1 MSFDEIYRIFS
12 WSDFSSA
19 HLSIRDRILRLNF
32 TIITII
38 TILAGVGVMML
49 YSAGNGSMEPWAGRH
64 LAKFI
69 LGFAVM
75 ITIAMIDIRRF
86 LQYSYV
92 IYFLCIL
99 LLIAVQLK
107 GTSGKGAQR
116 WIDLGVVQL
125 QPSELM
131 KIGLILALARFYHST
146 AIERLQEWRALL
158 MPGFLT
164 LLPVGLVLAQP
175 NLGTATIMVLTA
187 AALTLMSGLR
197 ARILIICLVLGV
209 SAMPSPSTRWST
221 CEG

>member
-1 MSFDEIYRIFS
+1 
-12 WSDFSSA
+12 
-19 HLSIRDRILRLNF
+19 
-32 TIITII
+32 
-38 TILAGVGVMML
+38 
-49 YSAGNGSMEPWAGRH
+49 

-209 SAMPSPSTRWST
+209 SAIPVVWHFMHDYQKARVNKNSFKPMPQLPAVIAAGRCWMKMAMSSALPTPRARMQMTSIYSSQLPTH
-221 CEG
+221 